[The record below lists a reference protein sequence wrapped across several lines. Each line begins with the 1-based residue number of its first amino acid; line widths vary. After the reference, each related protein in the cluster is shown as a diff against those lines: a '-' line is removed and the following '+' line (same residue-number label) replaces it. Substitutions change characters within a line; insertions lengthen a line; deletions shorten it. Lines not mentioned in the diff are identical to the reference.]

1 MHSAQS
7 FLANAALL
15 LASCGGARA
24 TAKVPDSET
33 NSDIASA
40 PSTTS
45 IVHGEFIDD
54 YSIRYKIGND
64 EWFQRPKS
72 RFRITKWN
80 HEEMYLIA
88 QNHPDNPGEGGLWT
102 RIDWVL
108 LPDMPDY
115 PWAFCLSAYDALSA
129 EEAEATHVDRD
140 HPRNGCKGF
149 PFSRMQVLPPRVS
162 SEQ

>member
-1 MHSAQS
+1 MHSAQAYLS
-7 FLANAALL
+7 FAALL
-15 LASCGGARA
+15 LASCSGVRSSANM
-24 TAKVPDSET
+24 PDSKV

-40 PSTTS
+40 TASTS

-54 YSIRYKIGND
+54 YSIRYKIGED
-64 EWFQRPKS
+64 EWLQHPKS

-80 HEEMYLIA
+80 HEKMYLIA
-88 QNHPDNPGEGGLWT
+88 QNHPDNPGDGGLWT

-115 PWAFCLSAYDALSA
+115 PWAFCLSAYDAPNAQEA
-129 EEAEATHVDRD
+129 EETHVDRD

-149 PFSRMQVLPPRVS
+149 PFSRMQVLPPRGS
-162 SEQ
+162 SGQ